1 MYLVLCLN
9 QSDLF
14 LVLGFLGSVL
24 NNSLSLRLRRAYGRF
39 CLLLA
44 VADTQLEKDKARNSC
59 ADHKSDDRRYNYCCC
74 WHANSTSL

>member
-1 MYLVLCLN
+1 MYLVLCLH

-14 LVLGFLGSVL
+14 LVLSFLGSVL

-44 VADTQLEKDKARNSC
+44 VIDTQLEKDKARNSC
-59 ADHKSDDRRYNYCCC
+59 AHYKSNDRRNNYFC
-74 WHANSTSL
+74 HANSTSL